1 MTTECCHFQGPQG
14 RVRQETGP
22 GSSQE
27 PRAERQGEGAEG
39 VAQGRRRGGQQG
51 RQSTHQHQSQILNL
65 LDGVTNHIYT
75 SYCTMAFL
83 GDLYYSS

>member
-1 MTTECCHFQGPQG
+1 MCVTSYKYCDSQGPEG

-22 GSSQE
+22 GSCQE

-51 RQSTHQHQSQILNL
+51 RQSAHQLQSNAKWKSRLMDYVANMF
-65 LDGVTNHIYT
+65 VR
-75 SYCTMAFL
+75 
-83 GDLYYSS
+83 